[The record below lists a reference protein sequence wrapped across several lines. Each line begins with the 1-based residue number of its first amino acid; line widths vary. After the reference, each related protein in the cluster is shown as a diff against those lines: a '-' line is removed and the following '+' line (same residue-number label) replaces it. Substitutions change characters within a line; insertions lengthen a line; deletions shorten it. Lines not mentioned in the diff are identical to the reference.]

1 MTGTT
6 TGGTARDA
14 DPAAVRRWLAT
25 LGEQPAAAVAD
36 PVPPTSAELA
46 GRMKLLAV
54 PEQDREQV
62 CAGLPVPGR
71 DRAVWEALVR
81 CHQNLFADPDP
92 EVSAAPPDWPG
103 APAALGS
110 SGRYFYVH
118 LFVLALPLALERQR
132 RIGIPDDVV
141 AATFAD
147 LGAKL
152 TSYRLAHGTGGFDRQ
167 RWIVRHFRGTLHRLG
182 RLQFERGL
190 LDADA
195 CGGDAAA
202 TGGPAHGDRILQ
214 VHIPEDGPLSRS
226 ACDASFAVAREFYA
240 RHFPGV
246 RHRHATCSSWLLD
259 RQLAGRLPE
268 GSNILAFQ
276 RRFEAFGARPV
287 CDDDVLEFVFH
298 APPGTA
304 GLHRLPQETTLQR
317 SLVRHL
323 RAGGHWR
330 MTHGWTTLLGRP

>member
-1 MTGTT
+1 MTGA
-6 TGGTARDA
+6 TGEGPERDA
-14 DPAAVRRWLAT
+14 DPAVRRWLAE
-25 LGEQPAAAVAD
+25 LGEEPAGAAVAD
-36 PVPPTSAELA
+36 PVLPTSAELA
-46 GRMKLLAV
+46 ERTALLAV

-62 CAGLPVPGR
+62 CAGLPGPGR
-71 DRAVWEALVR
+71 DPAVWEALIR
-81 CHQNLFADPDP
+81 CHQQLFADPDP
-92 EVSAAPPDWPG
+92 RAISAPPDWPA

-110 SGRYFYVH
+110 TGRYFYVH
-118 LFVLALPLALERQR
+118 LFVLALPAALERQR
-132 RIGIPDDVV
+132 LLGVGDDIV

-182 RLQFERGL
+182 RLQFEQGV

-202 TGGPAHGDRILQ
+202 GGGPAHGDPVLQ

-226 ACDASFAVAREFYA
+226 GCEASFAAARRFSA
-240 RHFPGV
+240 QHFPGV

-259 RQLAGRLPE
+259 RQLADHLPAD
-268 GSNILAFQ
+268 SNILAFQ
-276 RRFEAFGARPV
+276 RRFETFGARPV

-304 GLHRLPQETTLQR
+304 DLLRLSRETTLQR
-317 SLVRHL
+317 GLVRHL
-323 RAGGHWR
+323 RSGGHWR
-330 MTHGWTTLLGRP
+330 MAHGWTAVP